1 MCRHVVIVTLGFEN
15 VPSSSLKRNAMNR
28 VVIVSPHRDTAV
40 IFVVHTLA
48 AVVAFAFSSA
58 VSYSSVVSIRAFLVF
73 VFIF

>member
-15 VPSSSLKRNAMNR
+15 VPSSSLKRNAMTR

-40 IFVVHTLA
+40 IFVVHSLA
-48 AVVAFAFSSA
+48 AVSA
-58 VSYSSVVSIRAFLVF
+58 VSYSSVVSIRTFLVF